1 MPFDIYSTKA
11 QLAAIALMPKP
22 NSFLLDAFC
31 DDMGEVEDDRAIYDF
46 RKGARTMAPIVHKG
60 AGGVVMGRSGYE
72 THEVGFCNIAPERV
86 IDAPA
91 ISTRAFGE
99 QLIGGMTPQER
110 ERRMLTED
118 LMDMRNAIQLRR
130 EWMGEKV
137 LTTGMLNVVEYTNEG
152 VKVDTRLIADYNHT
166 QRFTPATPWGTSG
179 AKSND
184 DMKRIADIVYEG
196 LGVVDKYV
204 MAADVAETVL
214 ADEKYYKL
222 FDGRNIS
229 MGEISTK
236 YLGQGVRF
244 IGWNSDGIEMYS
256 VSDRYLDDNGQMK
269 DRIPSGML
277 IAGSKG
283 CLRMYHGPVTQVEKE
298 DNTAVHRTYIKKE
311 VPLRYG
317 SISGNAIKNRLTS
330 CPTIVPFN
338 VDGWCIAQVL

>member
-1 MPFDIYSTKA
+1 MPFDIYSTRA
-11 QLAAIALMPKP
+11 QLAAIDLMPKP

-31 DDMGEVEDDRAIYDF
+31 EDKGEVEDDRAIYDF

-110 ERRMLTED
+110 ARQLLTRD
-118 LMDMRNAIQLRR
+118 LIEMREAIQLRR
-130 EWMGEKV
+130 EWMCEQV
-137 LTTGMLNVVEYTNEG
+137 LTTGMLNVLEYTNEG
-152 VKVDTRLIADYNHT
+152 TQTNTRLIADYNHT
-166 QRFTPATPWGTSG
+166 QRFTPATAWDQSG
-179 AKSND
+179 AKIND
-184 DMKRIADIVYEG
+184 DMKRIVDIVYEG
-196 LGVVDKYV
+196 LGMVDKIV
-204 MAADVAETVL
+204 MAADVAEAVL

-244 IGWNSDGIEMYS
+244 LGWNSDGIEMYS
-256 VSDRYLDDNGQMK
+256 VSDRYLDDDGQMK

-283 CLRMYHGPVTQVEKE
+283 CLRMYHGPVTQVERRGDTE
-298 DNTAVHRTYIKKE
+298 EWFTYIKRE
-311 VPLRYG
+311 VPLRHG